1 MDVIQKKVDVEKL
14 YGDVCVIIEQARDN
28 AYRAVNVQL
37 TLRNWLIGERVAKE
51 ELQGEARAA
60 YGKQIISELSKKL
73 TDHYGAG
80 FDFSSIYQYIK
91 FYRLFPQI
99 LDAVSPELRKGFGI
113 LGATNSK
120 SDNGD
125 KKVGSLRQQLL
136 PWTHYRELIRVE
148 DDVARQWY
156 ADESRRE
163 GWSSRTL
170 HRNRQPPGQIYDLS
184 SIQRRAAT

>member
-1 MDVIQKKVDVEKL
+1 MNEIQKTTDFEKL

-28 AYRAVNVQL
+28 AYRAVNLQL
-37 TLRNWLIGERVAKE
+37 TLRNWLIGECVAKE

-99 LDAVSPELRKGFGI
+99 LDAVSPELRIGFGI
-113 LGATNSK
+113 LDATNPK

-125 KKVGSLRQQLL
+125 NPTVGILLCSDTSEDMALYSVLNGNNQLFQAKYMIYL
-136 PWTHYRELIRVE
+136 PSKEEL
-148 DDVARQWY
+148 
-156 ADESRRE
+156 RRE
-163 GWSSRTL
+163 IETQKHIFELQHSEDG
-170 HRNRQPPGQIYDLS
+170 
-184 SIQRRAAT
+184 